1 MLPINI
7 EHAHAMYNDK
17 SHSKYFA
24 PYSEVVYAITESLF
38 AASDTETYDGNATL
52 EDFEVFDLCE

>member
-1 MLPINI
+1 
-7 EHAHAMYNDK
+7 MYNDK

-24 PYSEVVYAITESLF
+24 PDSEVVNAITESLF
-38 AASDTETYDGNATL
+38 AASGSDNYGGTATL